1 MKKRF
6 TRYLSEQYKNI
17 TEKELDE
24 KIAAAIERVGMN
36 TEFSTKV
43 LMEVV
48 DTLKEEGYTKPE
60 ILAHLNLIDL
70 EYRT

>member
-43 LMEVV
+43 LLEVV

-70 EYRT
+70 VYRT

>member
-43 LMEVV
+43 LLEVV

-70 EYRT
+70 ERK

>member
-1 MKKRF
+1 MFCDEFTMCWGFRVKKVDLVLRCC
-6 TRYLSEQYKNI
+6 E
-17 TEKELDE
+17 D
-24 KIAAAIERVGMN
+24 VN

-43 LMEVV
+43 LLEVV